1 MASLLEKVQTLIS
14 ANLHAL
20 VDRALQSNSI
30 AVLDEYIRQVESSL
44 EDLEDA
50 VATVGGQLKTLQRKQ
65 EEYEGKAREL
75 DRNIDLLLQE
85 GKEELATAAQA
96 KLNSTL
102 RLVESYREQ
111 VERQRA
117 EYEKLQ
123 DARLKLE
130 ARLAAIKEER
140 EELRA
145 LLELARSKEIT
156 LKAVQSLDD
165 IAGIGDSD
173 IARVAESIRARLDKV
188 QARSEMLASRLDARM
203 DEILERRQIDQQ
215 LAERKRRLGLA

>member
-188 QARSEMLASRLDARM
+188 QARSEMLASRLDAQM